1 MTEQPSEQVGL
12 GTWAKVSGTLP
23 TGEHFEDV
31 FHFVPASQV
40 ELVNNKISLESPL
53 GRVLT
58 GATVGDEVTLQSEKG
73 PVALTVLETGRS

>member
-1 MTEQPSEQVGL
+1 MADQSPEKVGL

-23 TGEHFEDV
+23 DGEQFEDV
-31 FHFVPASQV
+31 FHFVPNGDV

-58 GATVGDEVTLQSEKG
+58 GATAGDEVTLSSEKG
-73 PVALTVLETGRS
+73 PVALTVLEVGAG